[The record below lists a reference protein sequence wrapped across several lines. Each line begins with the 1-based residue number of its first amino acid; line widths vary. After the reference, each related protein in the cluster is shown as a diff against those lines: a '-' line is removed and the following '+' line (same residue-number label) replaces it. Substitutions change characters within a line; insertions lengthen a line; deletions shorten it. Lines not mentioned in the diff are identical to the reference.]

1 VDAIAPTSHDS
12 LPTDVRQGI
21 GRKYLLPLYGV
32 AVLIIATI
40 FGALDRQMVVLL
52 ADPISKSLDLS
63 DGQIGVLLGLGLT
76 LCSGLAA
83 VPLGWLADR
92 YDRRKILAACL
103 LLWAAATA
111 GCGFAD
117 NFTEMLIA
125 AAVMGLGESGV
136 SPIVWGLIPQIVPE
150 RYRLLA
156 NGVFMLAANLGW
168 GLGIWAAG
176 VIVDN
181 VDVLRPFLPF
191 ALQDIDPWRVAFVA
205 VALPGPVIAVLLL
218 LIRTYH
224 QAASAAGEVEE
235 TIMTMRSYIRDHIH
249 TLATVFVGIGFLMFG
264 VAAST
269 NWIPTLA
276 ARSFGVSTG
285 EISAASGSAY
295 FFGTLGGGAA
305 YFIFGPMLR
314 RKIGA
319 GAAIWAYV
327 ITLAMA
333 SVMSVAVL
341 FARSAND
348 IFILF
353 GLQYGTTIFAST
365 FTPTLLQD
373 MTPAN
378 LRSRVVGIAVTI
390 GFSLSA
396 LGPLAVGTL
405 SDQIAGVPDHI
416 RIAVVVMSTGGLLMG
431 SLLMFLGRKSFVRT
445 VEASRPRMSQMSQ

>member
-1 VDAIAPTSHDS
+1 
-12 LPTDVRQGI
+12 
-21 GRKYLLPLYGV
+21 
-32 AVLIIATI
+32 
-40 FGALDRQMVVLL
+40 MVVLL
-52 ADPISKSLDLS
+52 ADPISGSLNLS
-63 DGQIGVLLGLGLT
+63 DSQIGLLLGLGLT

-92 YDRRKILAACL
+92 YDRRKLLAACL

-111 GCGFAD
+111 GCGLAN
-117 NFTEMLIA
+117 NFTEIFIA

-168 GLGIWAAG
+168 GLGIWVAG
-176 VIVDN
+176 LIVEH
-181 VDVLRPFLPF
+181 VDTLRPFLPLG
-191 ALQDIDPWRVAFVA
+191 LQGMDPWRVAFIA

-218 LIRTYH
+218 LIQTYGRSASG
-224 QAASAAGEVEE
+224 AAQVQE
-235 TIMTMRSYIRDHIH
+235 TFMTMRSYIRAHIH
-249 TLATVFVGIGFLMFG
+249 TLATVFLGIGFLMFG

-276 ARSFGVSTG
+276 ARSFNISTS
-285 EISAASGSAY
+285 EISSASGSAY

-305 YFIFGPMLR
+305 YFLFGPMLR
-314 RKIGA
+314 ARVGA

-327 ITLAMA
+327 ITLAIA
-333 SVMSVAVL
+333 SLMSLAVL
-341 FARSAND
+341 FARSANE
-348 IFILF
+348 IFVLF

-390 GFSLSA
+390 GFGLSA
-396 LGPLAVGTL
+396 LGPVAVGTL
-405 SDQIAGVPDHI
+405 SDLIKGVPDHV
-416 RIAVVVMSTGGLLMG
+416 RVAVVVMSTAGLLIG
-431 SLLMFLGRKSFVRT
+431 SLLMYLGRNAFVRT
-445 VEASRPRMSQMSQ
+445 VKASSPKLTQI